1 MGAGELGRRLGAHV
15 VGLFSRDCG
24 DCSQATPVPARSSLR
39 RMDISVTIAAGRP
52 LARRGARSAG
62 QQAGPR
68 PSIMRDGFRARG
80 GGGPYLEGR
89 GSGGLVCKRRPC
101 VRRLPIHV
109 LRVGLADRWWPARGL
124 TFVRPWRP
132 VQDIAYGWPKGRIA
146 AHVGFDGRL
155 VSRLRPI
162 RSRLPDVVLMGES
175 IRPTDAHACSL
186 GTIAGWIGRILQRL
200 AARLVER
207 VRVIFHSWIGL
218 PSGEASV
225 GALTHVTERQPDRGQ
240 CRARAR
246 SYPVDGRARRG
257 RARACITPI
266 RPLTIAEARWVRRT
280 LSGGSRMAEARR
292 LRAVGGRSRVF
303 DSFFPLG
310 QCRIG
315 ARPWTRVERQRRKV
329 RGRRSDDWPA
339 PVRLPRPNRD
349 LHIPGCPA
357 PRWPASVCAS
367 ESARRAPPFRPAP
380 KPITEMPRHVNLS

>member
-1 MGAGELGRRLGAHV
+1 MRGLFASNAGAGSVEPPPDGYKRDYRGGPAVGSARRSL
-15 VGLFSRDCG
+15 CG
-24 DCSQATPVPARSSLR
+24 T
-39 RMDISVTIAAGRP
+39 AGRSAAVDH
-52 LARRGARSAG
+52 ARWVPCARWR
-62 QQAGPR
+62 R
-68 PSIMRDGFRARG
+68 PI
-80 GGGPYLEGR
+80 LEGR

-207 VRVIFHSWIGL
+207 VRVISHSWIGL

-240 CRARAR
+240 CRARAFV
-246 SYPVDGRARRG
+246 SGR
-257 RARACITPI
+257 
-266 RPLTIAEARWVRRT
+266 RPSA
-280 LSGGSRMAEARR
+280 
-292 LRAVGGRSRVF
+292 
-303 DSFFPLG
+303 
-310 QCRIG
+310 
-315 ARPWTRVERQRRKV
+315 ARPC
-329 RGRRSDDWPA
+329 SS
-339 PVRLPRPNRD
+339 
-349 LHIPGCPA
+349 LHNA
-357 PRWPASVCAS
+357 NTAAHDR
-367 ESARRAPPFRPAP
+367 
-380 KPITEMPRHVNLS
+380 